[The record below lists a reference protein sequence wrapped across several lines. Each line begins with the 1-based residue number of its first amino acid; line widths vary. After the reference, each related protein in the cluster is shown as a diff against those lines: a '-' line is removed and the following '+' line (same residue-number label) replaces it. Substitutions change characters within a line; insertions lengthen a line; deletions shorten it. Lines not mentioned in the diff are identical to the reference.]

1 MTDRRTRVLYIGGW
15 GRSGSTLLATQ
26 LGSLPGYVAVGELRY
41 VWQAGAIADELCSC
55 GQAFSSCPFW
65 RRVGEVAYGGWER
78 IDADEVIALEAAVLR
93 HRNVPRLIAAGG
105 GGEHAEGIRRYAEL
119 TGRLYAAIA
128 EVAGAE
134 VVVDSTKNPPYAF
147 FLRRVPGIR
156 LAVAHLV
163 RDSRGA
169 AFSWAK
175 RLLRP
180 EVQGGA
186 PAYFEEFSPLRA
198 AVRWSECNLSFDL
211 LGLLATPVARLRYEA
226 LAERPGREIGRMLL
240 RLGQPPVGPALA
252 ALDGGRVDA
261 ADQHTIRGNPMR
273 FACGSQRVSAD
284 EAWRT
289 QMRRG
294 HRRLVLLVT
303 WPLLLRYGY
312 LRGGR

>member
-41 VWQAGAIADELCSC
+41 VWQAGAVADELCSC

-65 RRVGEVAYGGWER
+65 RRVGELAYGGWDQ
-78 IDADEVIALEAAVLR
+78 IDAAEVVELEAAVLR
-93 HRNVPRLIAAGG
+93 HRNVLRLVVGDGGDHAGRV
-105 GGEHAEGIRRYAEL
+105 RRYAEL

-128 EVAGAE
+128 EAAGAE

-147 FLRRVPGIR
+147 FLRRVPGIH

-180 EVQGGA
+180 EVRGGT

-198 AVRWSECNLSFDL
+198 AVRWSQCNASFDL
-211 LGLLATPVARLRYEA
+211 LGLLRTPVARLRYEA
-226 LAERPGREIGRMLL
+226 LVERPSREIGRVLE
-240 RLGQPPVGPALA
+240 RLGQPPAGPALA
-252 ALDGGRVDA
+252 ELDGGRVDA

-273 FACGSQRVSAD
+273 FARGSQRVSAD
-284 EAWRT
+284 EDWRT

-294 HRRLVLLVT
+294 QRRVVLLVT